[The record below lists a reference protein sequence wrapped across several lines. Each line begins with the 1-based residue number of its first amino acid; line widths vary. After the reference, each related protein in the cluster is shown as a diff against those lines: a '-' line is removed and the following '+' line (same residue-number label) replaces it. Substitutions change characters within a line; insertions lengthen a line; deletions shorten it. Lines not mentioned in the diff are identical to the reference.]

1 MPADGVQAAAWGGI
15 SARPAGSTDEIT
27 SVLAA
32 QKEGENGRK
41 WPSTSVRCAA
51 AILPESEVD
60 RTRRGHRENGA
71 RDPNRS
77 FNWPVNCKRASKL
90 FGK

>member
-32 QKEGENGRK
+32 QKEGENGRN
-41 WPSTSVRCAA
+41 WPRAA
-51 AILPESEVD
+51 ALGD
-60 RTRRGHRENGA
+60 ARGRQLSPVHR
-71 RDPNRS
+71 S
-77 FNWPVNCKRASKL
+77 
-90 FGK
+90 

>member
-1 MPADGVQAAAWGGI
+1 MPADGVQAAAWRGI

-41 WPSTSVRCAA
+41 WPLAAVPLDCVSTS
-51 AILPESEVD
+51 AIEGTADQMWFQAVVD
-60 RTRRGHRENGA
+60 R
-71 RDPNRS
+71 
-77 FNWPVNCKRASKL
+77 RAEA
-90 FGK
+90 

>member
-1 MPADGVQAAAWGGI
+1 MRNADAPIHCEQTGKRGSRELMPADGAQAAAWRGI

-41 WPSTSVRCAA
+41 WPDSAVSSTRLERQLS
-51 AILPESEVD
+51 
-60 RTRRGHRENGA
+60 GG
-71 RDPNRS
+71 
-77 FNWPVNCKRASKL
+77 
-90 FGK
+90 

>member
-1 MPADGVQAAAWGGI
+1 MPADGAQAAALRGI

-41 WPSTSVRCAA
+41 WPDPEAPTAAGRVRLFPL
-51 AILPESEVD
+51 IEVD
-60 RTRRGHRENGA
+60 LPRRRSE
-71 RDPNRS
+71 RDGS
-77 FNWPVNCKRASKL
+77 F
-90 FGK
+90 